1 MSTVILNP
9 PSPDLP
15 VLTSALYSLRVSTDR
30 PKLTVE
36 IVRSPAAAHD
46 IIFST
51 TLYPFDGIV
60 EFTDI
65 GTLIEERFRALGL
78 MSDDIEI
85 RFDDV
90 VATFTALHCEY
101 ELPADFDPA
110 LSFLC
115 ASGHTL
121 VHTGSA
127 VSLAHLPDEP
137 ATYRVRL
144 VGFDAAGSLTSAE
157 RTFTRTPG
165 ADHLSF
171 AVSDIIGFAA
181 ATPAGDNAPVEKAAY
196 FTVSH
201 GRRQKL
207 FYIVDHPFYL
217 TFRFRNIFNAVE
229 YLDIVGT
236 VSRKTIFDRE
246 SAICSDRFTQYNR
259 TSERTYEVQTAPL
272 TAAQA
277 GEIEQLIGSRDIS
290 LCTSIE
296 ELTIHSRPTTAMT
309 RSHPSNSHSASPG
322 SVHVSPWMKW
332 EDSCP
337 VAHTYSHRN
346 LQPNSPDTGTVRKP
360 PSTAMKK
367 AIHISQARAML
378 DRGERVSL
386 RVVTVKGRL
395 IEFSDIISL
404 SFDRY
409 KGTRSVKSVRSGEIR
424 TIHDVC
430 IIGIDDFDVYL

>member
-46 IIFST
+46 IIVST

-90 VATFTALHCEY
+90 AATFTALHCEY

-115 ASGHTL
+115 ASGHTI

-127 VSLAHLPDEP
+127 VSLAHLPDGP

-246 SAICSDRFTQYNR
+246 TAVCSDRFTQYNR

-272 TAAQA
+272 TVAQA

-296 ELTIHSRPTTAMT
+296 E
-309 RSHPSNSHSASPG
+309 
-322 SVHVSPWMKW
+322 
-332 EDSCP
+332 CP
-337 VAHTYSHRN
+337 VIITDHT
-346 LQPNSPDTGTVRKP
+346 LEADNSDDTLTSLKFTFRFPGKRPRLSLDEMGGLMPGRTHIFTQEF
-360 PSTAMKK
+360 TA
-367 AIHISQARAML
+367 
-378 DRGERVSL
+378 
-386 RVVTVKGRL
+386 
-395 IEFSDIISL
+395 EF
-404 SFDRY
+404 
-409 KGTRSVKSVRSGEIR
+409 T
-424 TIHDVC
+424 
-430 IIGIDDFDVYL
+430 